1 MVPEPCRT
9 PTSVPQG
16 RTERSRRSL
25 ARPDYAI
32 LMPISLVLYQL
43 DRISP
48 IIFISIDML
57 IIKPKQQQFTWMM
70 FLLLGLGYFSA
81 MSHLE
86 INYFLKSLIVI
97 MPIQVVAII
106 YVTYL
111 RWSRQPPVGEFKIQ
125 NSKFKIKN
133 PTDKSGNLER

>member
-1 MVPEPCRT
+1 
-9 PTSVPQG
+9 
-16 RTERSRRSL
+16 
-25 ARPDYAI
+25 
-32 LMPISLVLYQL
+32 
-43 DRISP
+43 
-48 IIFISIDML
+48 ML
-57 IIKPKQQQFTWMM
+57 IIKPKQQQLTWMM
-70 FLLLGLGYFSA
+70 FLLLGLGYFSS

-125 NSKFKIKN
+125 NDARGLANAALTKFKIKN
-133 PTDKSGNLER
+133 PTDKSGKLEH